1 MFGFLV
7 GWGIF
12 WMLLWVASF
21 LAGVLGNSDNL
32 TGLGVLGT
40 MVSVIFLIAVFVGK
54 LVTGL

>member
-7 GWGIF
+7 GWGVF

-21 LAGVLGNSDNL
+21 IAGVLGNSDNL

>member
-7 GWGIF
+7 GWGVF
-12 WMLLWVASF
+12 WMLLWVAAF
-21 LAGVLGNSDNL
+21 IAGVLGNSDNL

>member
-7 GWGIF
+7 GWGVF

-21 LAGVLGNSDNL
+21 IAGVLGNSDNL

-40 MVSVIFLIAVFVGK
+40 VVSVIFLIAVFVGK